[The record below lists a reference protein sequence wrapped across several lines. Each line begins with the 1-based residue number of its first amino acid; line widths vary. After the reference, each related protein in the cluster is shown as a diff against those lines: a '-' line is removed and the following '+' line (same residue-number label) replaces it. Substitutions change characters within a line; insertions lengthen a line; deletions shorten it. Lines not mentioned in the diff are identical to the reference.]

1 LRPSVLQPVYKRL
14 LPDDIVRLSAGDE
27 LIIVIPNSMPGRAD
41 AAKAADIAGVCEFY
55 RKAFFAVGRETAGR
69 HLARQDVEDQ
79 HRLRREDRWFHE
91 YPVRVR
97 AYAEREHFS
106 REYVEERSVMFSWGQ
121 GAGLSLEVCGYS
133 VARTVLLQFRHVAY
147 LEIYGRA
154 APDAFLNNAIEFN
167 DTRNVDS
174 LSAPFVEQL
183 SLVNG
188 CRFGTVEVLWKYYRA
203 LNSSHRRTAA
213 RVAARAA
220 RAANAISPDESISK
234 WDDFM
239 PDDPEYCLSLIR
251 LELDDENIDR
261 FVLFVD
267 NLYKESFVAVYTEFV
282 IPDGFLLDRRS
293 IAEMYRLMQRLF
305 PFVHSV
311 LALTVSPKRRRDA
324 GDWVYLSPFLTNGRE
339 GKGISQL
346 DDDPVDG
353 DPVGNDPV
361 NDDTNDD
368 DPVDDDGCPGDDG
381 LTRRER
387 AVLEFFIAKIRV
399 RSQKKMKHWAMIASL
414 GNHSRGQSGIPNHP
428 LHGSGSSMTTVWG
441 TLNHIF
447 ETSTAARRDLV
458 AKQYTVSMAFDNW
471 QINVNKMWQSYGC
484 SSKFMRGVAT
494 FIKRDKAIL
503 LPVGSIMVSPSGV
516 KFKITSS
523 TYLDAY
529 SIVIRGS
536 ILESDDRATIGHPT
550 EFAGGNNGSLDAPCP
565 RNADEHRI
573 TSGNLIWPAIGWD
586 ILLLK
591 GVAPCA
597 SPLSYIDPV
606 VPPPLNACV
615 LSSVSSDDL
624 LLRQRT
630 FFMSGTENT
639 RQITSTE
646 YYNLSMDVEDLCI
659 LDSFACF
666 LSRMTK
672 DNDNGIGVD
681 EDENEHGLHRPCIHD
696 GLPHDYESERVFLEH
711 LQACRPGIH
720 KAMCFRNELLDH
732 MYPYGRDPD
741 TYIHEPL
748 IGREE
753 TSNEGMMLTNASLLE
768 ILGLLTKRDGGLF
781 DLGPNATKRCV
792 FLYGDALSI
801 SLHSSLHDKILRQI
815 TRLGNENYVKIL
827 LAAQSRLFVQKGAF
841 HQLMHQL
848 AAIYKQYYGGFMQ
861 PFQADNQVKRV
872 NGDPIK
878 GGYQSHEQFARKL
891 YNACNRFLL
900 RSYCKSGFFKSG
912 FEMPAVFE
920 SDDDRIRWILDDYR
934 RFRRSW
940 EISRHEP
947 SRVIALY
954 LKSMRSYL
962 RCKNAI
968 SNRDAWLLE
977 IESCNL
983 LPIWKMMGK
992 NIYMRLQCEYMETFY
1007 DDKKVPGV
1015 YREIM
1020 RANSFCTKPSGATV
1034 AFDEENEHYNR
1045 MLKQMPVAPTLE
1057 GAVMRSRHVVLA
1069 NKAAKEM
1076 WGLPKSRWKRGTSLT
1091 DDIFD
1096 IEGMLATCGVF
1107 SSYNAVKMDKDYFWN
1122 CVRRKVS
1129 GVGSPR
1135 ERERTTLPLS
1145 QHECVMSH
1153 RLLGGDNDVAES
1165 GAESDINNEDG
1176 DIDDNRSTCSLGT
1189 MDGSVSAP
1197 IHTDEG
1203 VDSNNAD
1210 EGELLQLMTDEER
1223 ADYLSQNM
1231 RKLGNTAKRPMHAH
1245 LTSDIFEHGRLLI
1258 GRTQAR
1264 IRKDALNKQ
1273 QRQRDLIEQSV
1284 TYFKTLVSERMDI
1297 LERSSTRSSNK
1308 ETVYNLPS
1316 WKRKFK
1322 QYLENNT

>member
-1 LRPSVLQPVYKRL
+1 MPTIDETARPARTRMANPNCRLPGAPLVPRVGFDILADSVRAIQRSLRTEAVPLAATASSAVGRKVKSSFVEGLGKRAKAAVSGAREDEGAARRRVTVASRRMSDNAGAAPDEDRRARRVSDNAGAAPDDDRGSTKRPSRGSYADAPDDQRSTKRPSCDSGALVTPSVSGTGLGTTPSRPNNHSTYFDVYEDHIVPAHSSLRPSVLQPVYKRL

-220 RAANAISPDESISK
+220 RAANAISPDESSK

-311 LALTVSPKRRRDA
+311 LALTVSPKSRRE

-339 GKGISQL
+339 GHGCSQL

-414 GNHSRGQSGIPNHP
+414 GNHSRGQSRIPNHP

-447 ETSTAARRDLV
+447 ETSKAARGDLV

-471 QINVNKMWQSYGC
+471 QISVNKMWQNYGC

-494 FIKRDKAIL
+494 FMKRDKAIL

-523 TYLDAY
+523 AYLDAY

-591 GVAPCA
+591 GVARCA
-597 SPLSYIDPV
+597 SPLSYTDPV

-624 LLRQRT
+624 LFRPRS

-666 LSRMTK
+666 VSRMTK
-672 DNDNGIGVD
+672 GV
-681 EDENEHGLHRPCIHD
+681 
-696 GLPHDYESERVFLEH
+696 V
-711 LQACRPGIH
+711 
-720 KAMCFRNELLDH
+720 
-732 MYPYGRDPD
+732 
-741 TYIHEPL
+741 
-748 IGREE
+748 
-753 TSNEGMMLTNASLLE
+753 
-768 ILGLLTKRDGGLF
+768 
-781 DLGPNATKRCV
+781 
-792 FLYGDALSI
+792 
-801 SLHSSLHDKILRQI
+801 
-815 TRLGNENYVKIL
+815 
-827 LAAQSRLFVQKGAF
+827 
-841 HQLMHQL
+841 
-848 AAIYKQYYGGFMQ
+848 
-861 PFQADNQVKRV
+861 
-872 NGDPIK
+872 
-878 GGYQSHEQFARKL
+878 
-891 YNACNRFLL
+891 
-900 RSYCKSGFFKSG
+900 
-912 FEMPAVFE
+912 
-920 SDDDRIRWILDDYR
+920 
-934 RFRRSW
+934 
-940 EISRHEP
+940 
-947 SRVIALY
+947 
-954 LKSMRSYL
+954 
-962 RCKNAI
+962 
-968 SNRDAWLLE
+968 
-977 IESCNL
+977 
-983 LPIWKMMGK
+983 
-992 NIYMRLQCEYMETFY
+992 
-1007 DDKKVPGV
+1007 
-1015 YREIM
+1015 
-1020 RANSFCTKPSGATV
+1020 
-1034 AFDEENEHYNR
+1034 
-1045 MLKQMPVAPTLE
+1045 
-1057 GAVMRSRHVVLA
+1057 
-1069 NKAAKEM
+1069 
-1076 WGLPKSRWKRGTSLT
+1076 
-1091 DDIFD
+1091 
-1096 IEGMLATCGVF
+1096 
-1107 SSYNAVKMDKDYFWN
+1107 
-1122 CVRRKVS
+1122 
-1129 GVGSPR
+1129 
-1135 ERERTTLPLS
+1135 
-1145 QHECVMSH
+1145 
-1153 RLLGGDNDVAES
+1153 
-1165 GAESDINNEDG
+1165 
-1176 DIDDNRSTCSLGT
+1176 
-1189 MDGSVSAP
+1189 
-1197 IHTDEG
+1197 
-1203 VDSNNAD
+1203 
-1210 EGELLQLMTDEER
+1210 
-1223 ADYLSQNM
+1223 
-1231 RKLGNTAKRPMHAH
+1231 
-1245 LTSDIFEHGRLLI
+1245 
-1258 GRTQAR
+1258 QAR
-1264 IRKDALNKQ
+1264 
-1273 QRQRDLIEQSV
+1273 V
-1284 TYFKTLVSERMDI
+1284 VH
-1297 LERSSTRSSNK
+1297 
-1308 ETVYNLPS
+1308 
-1316 WKRKFK
+1316 
-1322 QYLENNT
+1322 